1 MFNELSGKTLTREQ
15 LVDWSISVG
24 ITSMTVEDIIYKAL
38 DARANITNLSKK
50 YIEGME
56 QRMSEKKITEEKLL
70 ELCRKYGTDK
80 AAESKIAEETGCAI
94 LTIRT
99 YIHKWGIKTMI
110 KTMEGKDITEVLK
123 GVKGM
128 EDKPAIICEVV
139 EKPVMVIDD
148 IALHKEDVQRLDEV
162 KAKPD
167 EVKPEEAPQQVPAEV
182 RNKPTGKLKAKS
194 LEGENYAYTVAERD
208 RVVIINDL
216 QAGTELEVPFDE
228 FPTFAAEVSNF
239 NYNYLRR
246 FL

>member
-24 ITSMTVEDIIYKAL
+24 ITGMTVEDIIYKAL
-38 DARANITNLSKK
+38 DARANIKNLSKK

-56 QRMSEKKITEEKLL
+56 QRMSEKKITKEKLL

-99 YIHKWGIKTMI
+99 YIHKWGIKPMI
-110 KTMEGKDITEVLK
+110 KAMEGKDIAEVLK

-128 EDKPAIICEVV
+128 E
-139 EKPVMVIDD
+139 EKPVMVVDGVPLLKAD
-148 IALHKEDVQRLDEV
+148 AQKKEEV
-162 KAKPD
+162 EAKK
-167 EVKPEEAPQQVPAEV
+167 EVVKQETPQPAPPEAKG
-182 RNKPTGKLKAKS
+182 KPTGKLLPTALRGKD
-194 LEGENYAYTVAERD
+194 YAYTICETD
-208 RVVIINDL
+208 KTVIISDL
-216 QAGTELEVPFDE
+216 KVNQDIEVPFEE
-228 FPTFAAEVSNF
+228 FPNFAAEISNF
-239 NYNYLRR
+239 NTNYFRR